1 LKLAKLCLQRIK
13 PGGFQQLRIKI
24 FEPGSNILTVLNM
37 RLFGPLTLFVAL
49 VAGAPHPAD
58 SSSFAKRATVCGT
71 DDTIH
76 TSLFNVHNFFLGTLG
91 SQCLTV
97 QGQFD
102 TRLYWSTTW
111 SWDGDVSS
119 RKSFVAAQLRRPRF
133 IPVSSI
139 AAVPTELTWR
149 YVIVS

>member
-1 LKLAKLCLQRIK
+1 MRARNRVLVMDKSWRFPAACDQDCKSGL
-13 PGGFQQLRIKI
+13 
-24 FEPGSNILTVLNM
+24 NTLTALNM
-37 RLFGPLTLFVAL
+37 RLFALLTLFVAL
-49 VAGAPHPAD
+49 VASVPHPAD
-58 SSSFAKRATVCGT
+58 STSLAKRATVCGT

-76 TSLFNVHNFFLGTLG
+76 TSLFNVYNFFLGTLG

-119 RKSFVAAQLRRPRF
+119 RKSFVAAQLRKTRF

-139 AAVPTELTWR
+139 TSIPTELTWR
-149 YVIVS
+149 